1 MDDVWNYEAWEC
13 VLKTPLVNVLA
24 CGSRVVVTTRD
35 IRVARG
41 MMAEEPYHHVKK
53 LEPEVAWS
61 LLKNQVRES
70 SNVRCCSPLVLPQSE
85 NSSTLGITMSYS
97 IILPLSFFFFA
108 RNRNAGNIHNN
119 LRENCDLK

>member
-1 MDDVWNYEAWEC
+1 MDGHKTLLVMDDVWNYEAWEC

-61 LLKNQVRES
+61 LLKNQVR
-70 SNVRCCSPLVLPQSE
+70 VIFKCSLL
-85 NSSTLGITMSYS
+85 
-97 IILPLSFFFFA
+97 
-108 RNRNAGNIHNN
+108 
-119 LRENCDLK
+119 